1 MNAPEKPHFRIIAGR
16 PVSTIKAESKVDL
29 ARRRHGKP
37 FAHESGSDWKP
48 HDTPVLIEFLQKR
61 GKA

>member
-1 MNAPEKPHFRIIAGR
+1 MTEKPHFRIVAGR

-37 FAHESGSDWKP
+37 FAFESGSTWKP
-48 HDTPVLIEFLQKR
+48 SETPLLTRWMQTR
-61 GKA
+61 GKP